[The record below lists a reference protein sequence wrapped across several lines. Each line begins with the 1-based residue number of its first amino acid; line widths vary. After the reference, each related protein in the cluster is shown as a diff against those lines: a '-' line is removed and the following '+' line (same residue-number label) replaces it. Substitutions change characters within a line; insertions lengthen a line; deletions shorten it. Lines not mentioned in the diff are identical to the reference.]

1 MPFTSILSACDAS
14 GVKTSVITFAAALAG
29 GRPFRVFS
37 LDEHSRV
44 NDTTMASRRGVTA
57 VAFAGARPFPFLEGS
72 GFCSFSFMSKN
83 LIRRYGRGDLHF
95 NLSAGSK

>member
-1 MPFTSILSACDAS
+1 
-14 GVKTSVITFAAALAG
+14 
-29 GRPFRVFS
+29 
-37 LDEHSRV
+37 
-44 NDTTMASRRGVTA
+44 VTA